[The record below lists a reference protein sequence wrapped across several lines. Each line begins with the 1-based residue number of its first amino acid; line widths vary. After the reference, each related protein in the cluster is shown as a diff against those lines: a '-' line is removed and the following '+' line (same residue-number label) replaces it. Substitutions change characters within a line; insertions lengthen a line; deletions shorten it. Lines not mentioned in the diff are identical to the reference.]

1 MKKILITGCNGF
13 LGQRLCAYYKE
24 KYQVIATGHQEVDI
38 CREEAVEKLFEKTSP
53 DAVFHCAAISDTGYA
68 QQHPEESYRVN
79 VEGSVHLARA
89 CRKHHAKLV
98 YMSSD
103 QVYNGNIGLQPWKES
118 DPVQPKSVYGTDKL
132 LAEEKVQEI
141 IPDAVA
147 LRLTWMYDLPGSP
160 LKLNRN
166 LPVNL
171 QQAFQKGEKILAAVR
186 EFRGIT
192 NVWEVVRHMEKCL
205 DLPGGAY
212 NFGSMNE
219 YCSYDTFI
227 RFAHLM
233 QLPHPE
239 EWILADEERFAEHP
253 RNLMIDKRKAAEH
266 GIHFL
271 TTVEGFSHAM
281 AHKKDN
287 L

>member
-1 MKKILITGCNGF
+1 MKKLLITGCNGF

-24 KYQVIATGHQEVDI
+24 KYQVIAAGHQEVDI
-38 CREEAVEKLFEKTSP
+38 CREEAVEKLFEETKP

-68 QQHPEESYRVN
+68 QQHPEESHRVN

-141 IPDAVA
+141 LPDAVA
-147 LRLTWMYDLPGSP
+147 LRLTWMYDLPDSP

-171 QQAFQKGEKILAAVR
+171 QQAFQKGEQIQAAVR

-192 NVWEVVRHMEKCL
+192 NVWEVVRHMENCL
-205 DLPGGAY
+205 NLPGGAY

-227 RFAHLM
+227 RFAQLM

-253 RNLMIDKRKAAEH
+253 RNLMIDNRKAADQ

-271 TTVEGFSHAM
+271 TTVDGFEACLLN
-281 AHKKDN
+281 HKK
-287 L
+287 

>member
-1 MKKILITGCNGF
+1 MKKLLITGCNGF

-24 KYQVIATGHQEVDI
+24 KYQVIAAGHQEVDI
-38 CREEAVEKLFEKTSP
+38 CREEAVEKLFEETRP

-68 QQHPEESYRVN
+68 QQHPEESHQVN
-79 VEGSVHLARA
+79 VEGSVHLAQA
-89 CRKHHAKLV
+89 CRKQQAKLV

-141 IPDAVA
+141 LPDAVA
-147 LRLTWMYDLPGSP
+147 LRLTWMYDLPDSP

-171 QQAFQKGEKILAAVR
+171 QQAFQKGEKIRAAVR

-205 DLPGGAY
+205 NLPGGAY

-219 YCSYDTFI
+219 FCSYDTFI
-227 RFAHLM
+227 RFAQLM

-253 RNLMIDKRKAAEH
+253 RNLMIDNRKVAEQ

-271 TTVEGFSHAM
+271 TTIDGFEACLLN
-281 AHKKDN
+281 HKK
-287 L
+287 

>member
-24 KYQVIATGHQEVDI
+24 KYQVIAAGHQEVDI
-38 CREEAVEKLFEKTSP
+38 CRKEAVENLFEETSP

-68 QQHPEESYRVN
+68 QQHPEESHRVN
-79 VEGSVHLARA
+79 VEGNVHLARA

-141 IPDAVA
+141 LPDAVA
-147 LRLTWMYDLPGSP
+147 LRLTWMYDLPDSP

-171 QQAFQKGEKILAAVR
+171 QQAFQKGEKIQAAVR

-219 YCSYDTFI
+219 YNSYETFI
-227 RFAHLM
+227 QFARLM

-239 EWILADEERFAEHP
+239 KWILADKERFAEHP
-253 RNLMIDKRKAAEH
+253 RNLMIDNRKVTDL

-271 TTVEGFSHAM
+271 TTVDGFKTCLSGSH
-281 AHKKDN
+281 
-287 L
+287 

>member
-24 KYQVIATGHQEVDI
+24 KYQVIAAGHQDVDI
-38 CREEAVEKLFEKTSP
+38 CREEAVERLLKETRP

-68 QQHPEESYRVN
+68 QQHPEESHRVN
-79 VEGSVHLARA
+79 VEGNVYLAQA
-89 CRKHHAKLV
+89 CRKHHAKLI

-118 DPVQPKSVYGTDKL
+118 DPVRPKSVYGTDKL
-132 LAEEKVQEI
+132 QAEEKVQKI
-141 IPDAVA
+141 LPDAVA

-171 QQAFQKGEKILAAVR
+171 QQAFLKGEKILAAVR

-192 NVWEVVRHMEKCL
+192 NVWEVVRLMEKCL

-219 YCSYDTFI
+219 YNSYETFI
-227 RFAHLM
+227 QFARLM

-239 EWILADEERFAEHP
+239 EWVLADEERFPEHP
-253 RNLMIDKRKAAEH
+253 RNLMIDNRKAADQ
-266 GIHFL
+266 GIHFF
-271 TTVEGFSHAM
+271 TTVKGFEACLSNHN
-281 AHKKDN
+281 K
-287 L
+287 